1 MGFFKSLND
10 LNKQAKEMDKTFHPG
25 QMMADGQAKM
35 AAATAM
41 MAAQTQAA
49 NASANGLD
57 ATATVVALRQGTAMV
72 NFQPLVEID
81 LTVLAPGRP
90 PYPVTVKQVI
100 DQVSL
105 ARLAPGASVGVK
117 VDPADPTSVW
127 IDLMAAVA

>member
-1 MGFFKSLND
+1 MGFFKSINE

-57 ATATVVALRQGTAMV
+57 ATATVVALRQGTAMI
-72 NFQPLVEID
+72 NMQPLVEID
-81 LTVLAPGRP
+81 LTVIAPGRP
-90 PYPVTVKQVI
+90 PYPATVKQVI

-105 ARLAPGASVGVK
+105 ARLTPGSSVAVK
-117 VDPADPTSVW
+117 VDPVDAGSVW
-127 IDLMAAVA
+127 IDLMRAIA